1 MANSEENGRRG
12 DSTGQSGRPSLVF
25 GDFDCRDV
33 GVCNTCGELFGPCRQ
48 IGVSSGRSRQLEQLC
63 ACENG
68 RKDQP
73 KWERFDF
80 NEVITLCRCC
90 RGVVL
95 RSGSRWSVWFCE
107 QCQQRVQAVNDICE
121 SYVIPIG
128 RHSIMASKYRT
139 GAIVKSTF
147 RIPKLRSTLLDI
159 SHRSDSLIAHARQTT
174 LRILQTFDD
183 QLPCTPLSDYLDAF
197 QLLPDHQS
205 QSFAALCETMGV
217 PTAVV
222 KSAAIDSSEQDAYGV

>member
-1 MANSEENGRRG
+1 MANSGENGHRG
-12 DSTGQSGRPSLVF
+12 DSTEPSRRPSLVF
-25 GDFDCRDV
+25 GEFDCRDV
-33 GVCNTCGELFGPCRQ
+33 GVCNTCGELFGPCRE
-48 IGVSSGRSRQLEQLC
+48 INASGDRRQQLEQLC

-107 QCQQRVQAVNDICE
+107 PCKRRVRAVNDICE

-128 RHSIMASKYRT
+128 RHSIMASNYRT

-147 RIPKLRSTLLDI
+147 RIPKLRATLLDI
-159 SHRSDSLIAHARQTT
+159 GHRTDSLLAHARKTT
-174 LRILQTFDD
+174 LSVVQAIDD
-183 QLPCTPLSDYLDAF
+183 QLPCTPLNDYLDAV
-197 QLLPDHQS
+197 QQLPDHKS
-205 QSFAALCETMGV
+205 LSFANLCQTMGV
-217 PTAVV
+217 PTAVI
-222 KSAAIDSSEQDAYGV
+222 KRAANADLEEEHDE